1 MRFDEA
7 SRPELLTALRSLL
20 KEHEEMQQQLKELEA
35 AHRRLVRE
43 HAALEREN
51 ATLSHLQVASRLLH
65 RSLDRKEV
73 TTAIQEIIINLVGSE
88 QVALFDYEGRS
99 KRLTLISSF
108 GIDAQAWA
116 SIPVG
121 EGPIGDC
128 IRTGEIQILLDEE
141 ADPAEGRPSV
151 CVPLRLDQKVMGVL
165 VLFKLLAHKT
175 GLEEVD
181 FALFDLLS
189 QQAGVALVST
199 SPTGARLWK

>member
-20 KEHEEMQQQLKELEA
+20 KEHEDMQQQLTELQSS
-35 AHRRLVRE
+35 HRRLARE

-51 ATLSHLQVASRLLH
+51 ATLSHLQVATRLLH
-65 RSLDRKEV
+65 RSLDRNEV

-88 QVALFDYEGRS
+88 QVALFDYEM
-99 KRLTLISSF
+99 KRKKLTLISSF
-108 GIDAQAWA
+108 GIDAQMWA
-116 SIPVG
+116 SLPLP

-128 IRTGEIQILLDEE
+128 IRTGEIQVLLAEE

-151 CVPLRLDQKVMGVL
+151 CVPLRIDQKVTGVL

-199 SPTGARLWK
+199 YPTGARPWR